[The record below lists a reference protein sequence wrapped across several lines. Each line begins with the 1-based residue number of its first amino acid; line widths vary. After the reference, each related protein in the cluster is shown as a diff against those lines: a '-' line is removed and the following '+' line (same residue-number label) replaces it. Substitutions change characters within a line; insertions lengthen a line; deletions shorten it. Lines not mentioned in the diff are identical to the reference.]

1 MKSIDIEELNTNE
14 LITASQAFEEKLLKV
29 GLTHEAMFH
38 LREVLYDVQSFKVR
52 LTQLFSQAVIDT
64 ELPQHLDDFVTET
77 LYGMIP
83 HTQSHLAALD
93 ELLEQHTS
101 PVLEPLDKSHA

>member
-1 MKSIDIEELNTNE
+1 MNSIEELNISE
-14 LITASQAFEEKLLKV
+14 
-29 GLTHEAMFH
+29 H
-38 LREVLYDVQSFKVR
+38 
-52 LTQLFSQAVIDT
+52 LFSQAVIDA

-101 PVLEPLDKSHA
+101 PVPEPLDNSHA